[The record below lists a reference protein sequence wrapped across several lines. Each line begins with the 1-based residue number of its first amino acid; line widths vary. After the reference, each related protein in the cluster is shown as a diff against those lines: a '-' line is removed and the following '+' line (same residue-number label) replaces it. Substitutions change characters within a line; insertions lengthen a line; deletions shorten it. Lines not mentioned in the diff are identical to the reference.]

1 MEDFEAYQ
9 RALNA
14 ANASEGG
21 EGSYM
26 NSLMGS
32 MCLVLEEF
40 YNNLRVSLPLL
51 SESRRQ
57 AYSQAVGVSA
67 MTGQGMKAFFDA
79 VEEARAE
86 YDTYVRSNRDGVREL
101 TR

>member
-1 MEDFEAYQ
+1 MSDFEAYQ

-40 YNNLRVSLPLL
+40 YNNLRVSHRKAPLSPL
-51 SESRRQ
+51 YPNE
-57 AYSQAVGVSA
+57 VH
-67 MTGQGMKAFFDA
+67 F
-79 VEEARAE
+79 
-86 YDTYVRSNRDGVREL
+86 
-101 TR
+101 

>member
-1 MEDFEAYQ
+1 MFNKVDVEPHDFALEWMADFEAYQ

-40 YNNLRVSLPLL
+40 YNNLRVSSLQFRGISGGYELG
-51 SESRRQ
+51 SRGYLGGRCERHDWPGDE
-57 AYSQAVGVSA
+57 VV
-67 MTGQGMKAFFDA
+67 
-79 VEEARAE
+79 
-86 YDTYVRSNRDGVREL
+86 L
-101 TR
+101 